1 MSDSFINQAS
11 RVAIAGRVAER
22 HRPQYWNELT
32 FRGDY
37 HPPFGKIEARAEA
50 AKWPCLI

>member
-1 MSDSFINQAS
+1 MSDSFFNQTS

-50 AKWPCLI
+50 AKWLCLI